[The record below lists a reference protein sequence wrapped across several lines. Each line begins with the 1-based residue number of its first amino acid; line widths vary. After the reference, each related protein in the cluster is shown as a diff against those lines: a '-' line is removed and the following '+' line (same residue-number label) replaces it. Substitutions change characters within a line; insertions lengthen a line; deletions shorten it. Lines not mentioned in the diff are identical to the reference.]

1 MARSLPSIQASEVM
15 IFNTLAINN
24 HTNGQKVV
32 IKGYDIH
39 DRDLKGDL
47 MEWWFESKTVP
58 LKNLETLKSGDLL
71 FWNDGELTPV
81 PFDTAQ
87 ENVRVFS
94 KVFK

>member
-1 MARSLPSIQASEVM
+1 
-15 IFNTLAINN
+15 
-24 HTNGQKVV
+24 
-32 IKGYDIH
+32 
-39 DRDLKGDL
+39 